1 VNATV
6 WCSDKFR
13 SDWNR
18 FIEFV
23 QHQVNRLAFGYAQY
37 EIKTGGPCR
46 EARYMKRLGLELRAY
61 RRTGNRE
68 HLVNIA
74 NYAWLESQA
83 PENKRFH
90 WDATVGSAT
99 RGKAGL

>member
-1 VNATV
+1 MTQTI

-13 SDWNR
+13 TDWKY

-23 QHQVNRLAFGYAQY
+23 QHQANRLAVGYAQY
-37 EIKTGGPCR
+37 EIKQGGPSR
-46 EARYMKRLGLELRAY
+46 ENCYMWRLGEELRAY

-68 HLVNIA
+68 HLLNIA

-83 PENKRFH
+83 PENKKFH
-90 WDATVGSAT
+90 WDNSVDSVT
-99 RGKAGL
+99 REELR